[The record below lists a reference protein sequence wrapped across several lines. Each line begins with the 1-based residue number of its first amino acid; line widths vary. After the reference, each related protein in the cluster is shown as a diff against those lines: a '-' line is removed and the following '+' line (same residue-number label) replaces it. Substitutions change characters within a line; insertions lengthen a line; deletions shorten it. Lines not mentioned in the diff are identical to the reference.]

1 MFPLCFIYSKSG
13 EHRNWEHKHVEAF
26 VMVCYVPYKSRQQDF
41 MTEYP
46 LSCSHDVTYKSW
58 EDKTLENDPIGAS

>member
-1 MFPLCFIYSKSG
+1 
-13 EHRNWEHKHVEAF
+13 
-26 VMVCYVPYKSRQQDF
+26 MVCYVPYKSRQQDF